1 MWSIVISLGL
11 NSVSTHHGTLAGIL
25 CTGIIGGAVI
35 PLVIGALSDW
45 IGLKAAMFLLYITL
59 GYLFSMGLWAR
70 PLVNNKTINQ

>member
-11 NSVSTHHGTLAGIL
+11 NSVLTHHGTLAGIL

-45 IGLKAAMFLLYITL
+45 FGLKAAMFLLYVTL

-70 PLVNNKTINQ
+70 PLINNKTINQ